1 MTILIYLWPKSWI
14 FRPDGL
20 ADGGIINVKDLPEI
34 ILKNF
39 WDDSA
44 RIIFKNW
51 GSFITV
57 VHPCKMQRLAET
69 SKADYQTRSS
79 LKLKNHGKAPTE

>member
-39 WDDSA
+39 
-44 RIIFKNW
+44 
-51 GSFITV
+51 
-57 VHPCKMQRLAET
+57 
-69 SKADYQTRSS
+69 
-79 LKLKNHGKAPTE
+79 